1 MPNPADP
8 LTRLAAGSLVL
19 AGVLTASSA
28 VAAPASAAPL
38 SQTHSFE
45 VQAPCARL
53 MPLFT
58 AQGERAWAPGWEPEM
73 LSGDT
78 ARGSV
83 FRTRTPER
91 ETVWTVTEYRP
102 DQGRVSYVR
111 IAQGS
116 NMGLVDVSCREIPA
130 GGSEVTVTYTLTGLT
145 PEGQAFVLG
154 FLEPKRYADFIGE
167 WRDAIAAHL
176 KAQR

>member
-1 MPNPADP
+1 MSNHADP
-8 LTRLAAGSLVL
+8 LTRLAAGTLVL
-19 AGVLTASSA
+19 AGALTASSA
-28 VAAPASAAPL
+28 VATPAGAAPL

-45 VQAPCARL
+45 VQASCARL

-91 ETVWTVTEYRP
+91 ETVWAVTEYRP
-102 DQGRVSYVR
+102 EQGRVSYVR

-116 NMGLVDVSCREIPA
+116 NMGLVDVSCREAPP
-130 GGSEVTVTYTLTGLT
+130 GRSEVTVTYTLTGLT
-145 PEGQAFVLG
+145 PEGEAFVRE

-167 WRDAIAAHL
+167 WQDAIVTHL
-176 KAQR
+176 KAQP

>member
-1 MPNPADP
+1 VRER
-8 LTRLAAGSLVL
+8 RLAAGSLAL
-19 AGVLTASSA
+19 AGALAASGA
-28 VAAPASAAPL
+28 VASPARAAPL
-38 SQTHSFE
+38 SQTSSFM

-58 AQGERAWAPGWEPEM
+58 AQGERAWAPGWEPEL
-73 LSGDT
+73 LSGGT

-83 FRTRTPER
+83 FRTRTPEH
-91 ETVWTVTEYRP
+91 ETVWTVSEYRP

-116 NMGLVDVSCREIPA
+116 NMGLVDVSCRSVPA

-145 PEGQAFVLG
+145 PEGEAFVRE
-154 FLEPKRYADFIGE
+154 FLEPKRYGDYIGE

-176 KAQR
+176 KAQP

>member
-1 MPNPADP
+1 MTDHADS
-8 LTRLAAGSLVL
+8 TRRFAAGSLAL
-19 AGVLTASSA
+19 AGALTASGA
-28 VAAPASAAPL
+28 AAAPS

-45 VQAPCARL
+45 LQAPCARL

-83 FRTRTPER
+83 FRTRTDER
-91 ETVWTVTEYRP
+91 ETVWTVTDYRP
-102 DQGRVSYVR
+102 EQGHVSYAR

-116 NMGLVDVSCREIPA
+116 NMGLVDVDCRELPS
-130 GGSEVTVTYTLTGLT
+130 GGSEVTVTYTLTALT
-145 PEGQAFVLG
+145 PEGEALVRD

-167 WRDAIAAHL
+167 WREAIAVHL
-176 KAQR
+176 KSALR

>member
-1 MPNPADP
+1 MPTQTDP
-8 LTRLAAGSLVL
+8 LTRLAAGTLAL
-19 AGVLTASSA
+19 AGVLTASG
-28 VAAPASAAPL
+28 VAASPVRSAAL
-38 SQTHSFE
+38 SQTRSFE

-91 ETVWTVTEYRP
+91 ETVWTVSEYRP
-102 DQGRVSYVR
+102 EQGRVSYVR
-111 IAQGS
+111 IAQGL
-116 NMGLVDVSCREIPA
+116 NMGLVDVSCREVPA

-145 PEGQAFVLG
+145 PEGEAYVRE

-167 WRDAIAAHL
+167 WRDAIAAYL
-176 KAQR
+176 KTQP